1 MTLPAP
7 IDISQVFPPL
17 TVDDMR
23 EIALAFIAVDQNP
36 ITDWHSGAIF
46 RTMFE
51 LESFVVQDLVAN
63 TLNGIFAN
71 GDPDAGGDSQTLTAH
86 AWYEIDRELATFAAQ
101 TITLAC
107 DGAHGPYPIGVG
119 RLYRATDGS
128 IYSGLAGG
136 TLGTG
141 STLTFDVGATSP
153 GAMRGLVASLVEQL
167 AGVTVQSAAVKIV
180 SLVPQFGADAET
192 DAALFAHTDA
202 RFEDLDE
209 PLTDED
215 LQDRIATWAL
225 AAGTTLTRL
234 RFDPDPA
241 TPGAVILTLAN
252 GTGGVSGSE
261 VTTIRIFVD
270 AHTFDLI
277 TYQAATNETVNAG
290 GIVSYPAGWTAD
302 QLTAAKAAADGSW
315 ELSLSASK
323 IGGSVTLAALNE
335 AVMDQGAIDFTG
347 KTLNGTAG
355 DLALAS
361 TKVPVAGTLPSALTW
376 NPA

>member
-7 IDISQVFPPL
+7 IDITQVFPPL
-17 TVDDMR
+17 TVDDVR

-51 LESFVVQDLVAN
+51 LESFVTQDLVNA
-63 TLNGIFAN
+63 LNGIFGN

-86 AWYEIDRELATFAAQ
+86 AWYEIDREVASFAAQ

-107 DGAHGPYPIGVG
+107 DATHGPYSIIAG

-141 STLTFDVGATSP
+141 STLTLDVGATSP
-153 GAMRGLVASLVEQL
+153 GAMRGLVASLIEPL
-167 AGVTVQSAAVKIV
+167 AGVTVQSAAVKVV

-192 DAALFAHTDA
+192 DTALFARTDA
-202 RFEDLDE
+202 RFEDLDA

-234 RFDPDPA
+234 RFDPDTA

-252 GTGGVSGSE
+252 GTGGVSGGE
-261 VTTIRIFVD
+261 VTTIRVFVD

-290 GIVSYPAGWTAD
+290 GVVSYPADWTAD
-302 QLTAAKAAADGSW
+302 QLAAAKAAADGAW

-323 IGGSVTLAALNE
+323 IGGTVTLAALNK
-335 AVMDQGAIDFTG
+335 AVMDQGTIDFTG
-347 KTLNGTAG
+347 KTLNGTSA

-361 TKVPVAGTLPSALTW
+361 AKVPAAGTLPSALDW
-376 NPA
+376 NPN